1 MVSARSLNPLHALL
15 LGIVEGLTEYL
26 PVSSTGHLLLVSHW
40 LGIPKDQADSFS
52 IVIQAGAILA
62 VVVHY
67 RALLATHLRGVL
79 GREARS
85 LRLLFALV
93 IACVPTIGTA
103 LVFRK
108 AIKAKLFGNT
118 PVAIGLLV
126 GGIVMIVVDR
136 WRARGAAAP
145 PADTEPVR
153 TGATSHA
160 EMDVEKVTLRQAGVV
175 GLTQIAALWPGT
187 SRSLSAIVGGQLAG
201 LSTRAA
207 ADFAFLLGLP
217 VLGGACLYEGYKER
231 AVLAECG
238 ALSLGIGLL
247 VSFLVAWGVIAVFL
261 RYLRRGSLVPFG
273 LYRIVLAIGVLASG
287 YLAG

>member
-1 MVSARSLNPLHALL
+1 MVCARTLNPLHALL
-15 LGIVEGLTEYL
+15 LGIVEGLTEFL

-40 LGIPKDQADSFS
+40 LGLPKEQADSFS

-79 GREARS
+79 ARRPTS
-85 LRLLFALV
+85 LRLLLALV
-93 IACVPTIGTA
+93 IACVPTIATA

-126 GGIVMIVVDR
+126 GGLVMIVVDR
-136 WRARGAAAP
+136 WRAHGTSTP
-145 PADTEPVR
+145 PD
-153 TGATSHA
+153 
-160 EMDVEKVTLRQAGVV
+160 DVEKLTLRQASVV
-175 GLTQIAALWPGT
+175 GLAQIAALWPGT

-217 VLGGACLYEGYKER
+217 VLGGACFYEGYKER

-238 ALSLGIGLL
+238 ALALGIGLIT
-247 VSFLVAWGVIAVFL
+247 SFLVAWAVIAVFL

-273 LYRIVLAIGVLASG
+273 LYRIVLAAGVLASG
-287 YLAG
+287 WLAG